1 MSIRMKK
8 ATRGAQRHTRII
20 AALSCTVV
28 SLTCLSVVLLSGL
41 RTPSGKLSGHS
52 FAVVWTSDQKNRGHL
67 LIVSRSTAP
76 ESKCTLLGIR
86 FEACPMPTTIRNT
99 KTSMPSTCG
108 TTAAVISSMEHTTS
122 IFVLRHSIP
131 CTTSSD
137 TGKSGA
143 RMFTKERDSPG
154 SSEAPSCC
162 IFHILLPDAW
172 PLSPVSRACS
182 HLRATRSVGQRWPRL
197 R

>member
-8 ATRGAQRHTRII
+8 ATRGIQRHTRIV
-20 AALSCTVV
+20 AALSCTVI
-28 SLTCLSVVLLSGL
+28 SLTCLCVVLLSGL

-52 FAVVWTSDQKNRGHL
+52 FAVVCTAHQPSRRRL
-67 LIVSRSTAP
+67 LIVSRLTVP
-76 ESKCTLLGIR
+76 ESRYTLPDTR
-86 FEACPMPTTIRNT
+86 FEACLMPTTIRST

-108 TTAAVISSMEHTTS
+108 TTAAVTSSMEHTTS
-122 IFVLRHSIP
+122 TFVPNHSIP

-143 RMFTKERDSPG
+143 RTFTKERDSPG

-162 IFHILLPDAW
+162 ISHI
-172 PLSPVSRACS
+172 
-182 HLRATRSVGQRWPRL
+182 
-197 R
+197 